1 MRFEGKVAIVTGGS
15 LGIGAACT
23 AGLAREGAHVVMA
36 SLDTGAGDRLAD
48 SLTEAPGTAMHVTAD
63 VAREQEV
70 AQLVETTLSR
80 HGGLD
85 ILVNNAGIYR
95 QGTAEQTTLDD
106 WQAVIAV
113 NLTGVFLCTKYA
125 VPALRRTRGTIVNIA
140 SEAGLVG
147 IVGQAAY
154 NTSKAGV
161 IALTR
166 SCAVDFAADGVR
178 VNCVCPGTTWTPLV
192 EAAVGRAPDPDSAR
206 RQLETVRPMDR
217 LGTPDEIAAAVLF
230 LAGQEA
236 GYATGASLSV
246 DGGYTAQ

>member
-15 LGIGAACT
+15 LGIGAACV
-23 AGLAREGAHVVMA
+23 AGLVREGAHVVMA
-36 SLDTGAGDRLAD
+36 SLDTEAGQRLAD
-48 SLTEAPGTAMHVTAD
+48 SLAEVPGTAVHVTAD
-63 VAREQEV
+63 VSREQEV
-70 AQLVETTLSR
+70 AQLVESTLSR
-80 HGGLD
+80 HGRLD

-95 QGTAEQTTLDD
+95 QGTAEESTLDD

-125 VPALRRTRGTIVNIA
+125 VPALKQTHGTIVNIA
-140 SEAGLVG
+140 SEAGVVG
-147 IVGQAAY
+147 IAGQAAY
-154 NTSKAGV
+154 NVSKAGV

-178 VNCVCPGTTWTPLV
+178 VNSVCPGTTWTPLV
-192 EAAVGRAPDPDSAR
+192 EAAVGRAPDPDAAR
-206 RQLETVRPMDR
+206 RRLETVRPMNR